1 MPTTISKPSLNNGEF
16 TQLVK
21 ELRDAY
27 EYHLHYTMASGDSEL
42 TYLERYMAFSY
53 AIRDRIVDSWLSH
66 SEAYESNNVRE
77 VYYLSLEF
85 LIGRV
90 LGNNVINLELE
101 KVAREVLKNDSMDW
115 DRMRTYADDPG
126 LGNGGLGRLAAYFLD
141 SMATLDLPCMGYG
154 LRYDYGIFRQQ
165 IINGQQVEE
174 PDNWSRRGYPW
185 EIIRP
190 NSAATACFGGKVV
203 FATIDGH
210 QEWRWEP
217 EERVIGMPYDIPIVG
232 FGGKTVN
239 SLRLWQARADNDFD
253 FMNFNAG
260 SYLQAVENKVLAENL
275 TKVLYP
281 NDSFAQGKELRLRQQ
296 YFFVACTLQDIL
308 RRFKR
313 RKNDWSDLPDKVF
326 IQLNDTHPA
335 LVIPELMRILLDDEH
350 LGWEKAWE
358 ITSQCVAYTNHTIL
372 PEALEKWDLRMLERL
387 LPRHLQIIYEINS
400 RFLQRVSA
408 MHPGDLGCLSR
419 MSIIE
424 GLDPNTQKIRMA
436 NLSVIGSKKVNGVA
450 RIHSEILKHTLFKD
464 FADMYPERFTNMTNG
479 ITQRRWLL
487 NANAPL
493 ADFISEKI
501 GRNWIT
507 DLSELR
513 RLEKFIDDDDFLN
526 RLGDIK
532 TENKKRLANL
542 IRETIGV
549 SVSTDSIFDV
559 QVKRIHEY
567 KRQLLLTLYI
577 IMLYNRLCENPT
589 LDIQPRTFI
598 FAGKAA
604 PGYLFAKLVIR
615 LIHAVA
621 DVIRANPNVSKK
633 INVVFLPDDRVSLAE
648 VIIPAA
654 EISEQISLAG
664 TEASGTGNM
673 KMMLNGALTLGT
685 MDGANVE
692 IHEEVG
698 DDNIFIFG
706 MRAEE
711 VQQRRQNY
719 SPWDI
724 YHSDAEIRRTLDHLR
739 LNTFSLLQPGMFDPV
754 WRALLD
760 NGDYYMLLAD
770 LRDYVRTQE
779 IVDMRYRDR
788 KAWLRSSLINIARAG
803 KFSSDRTI
811 SNYASE
817 IWQIDPFRK

>member
-1 MPTTISKPSLNNGEF
+1 MEKMEKKTDRRVEMSVEGLKSDF
-16 TQLVK
+16 AWH
-21 ELRDAY
+21 LR
-27 EYHLHYTMASGDSEL
+27 YTLAKGD
-42 TYLERYMAFSY
+42 TRVTRRDQYTAF
-53 AIRDRIVDSWLSH
+53 ATAVRDRLVERWISTQ
-66 SEAYESNNVRE
+66 EEYGRQNTKR

-85 LIGRV
+85 LIGRL
-90 LGNNVINLELE
+90 LGNNVINLKADQLCRD
-101 KVAREVLKNDSMDW
+101 ALKEYGINWNDLRDYET
-115 DRMRTYADDPG
+115 DAG
-126 LGNGGLGRLAAYFLD
+126 LGNGGLGRLAACYID
-141 SMATLDLPCMGYG
+141 SMSTLNLAGMGYG

-174 PDNWSRRGYPW
+174 PDNWARRGYPW

-203 FATIDGH
+203 YTNYDGH

-232 FGGKTVN
+232 FGGRTVN

-253 FMNFNAG
+253 FMDFNAG
-260 SYLQAVENKVLAENL
+260 SYLQAVENKVLAETL

-281 NDSFAQGKELRLRQQ
+281 NDSIAQGKELRLRQQ

-313 RKNDWSDLPDKVF
+313 RGNDWNDLPDKVF

-335 LVIPELMRILLDDEH
+335 LVIPELMRILLDEEHKSWDE
-350 LGWEKAWE
+350 AWA

-408 MHPGDLGCLSR
+408 MHPGDIGCLSR

-450 RIHSEILKHTLFKD
+450 RIHSEILKKSIFRD
-464 FADMYPERFTNMTNG
+464 FAEMYPERFTNMTNG

-493 ADFISEKI
+493 ADLISEKI
-501 GRNWIT
+501 GRRWIT

-513 RLEKFIDDDDFLN
+513 RLEEYINDDDFLA
-526 RLGDIK
+526 RLEGIK
-532 TENKKRLANL
+532 AANKRRLADV
-542 IRETIGV
+542 ISQTIGV
-549 SVSTDSIFDV
+549 NVNPDSIFDV

-577 IMLYNRLCENPT
+577 IMLYNRLCDNPD
-589 LDIQPRTFI
+589 LDIRPRTFI

-604 PGYLFAKLVIR
+604 PGYIFAKLVIR

-621 DVIRANPNVSKK
+621 DVIRANPKVSEKLS
-633 INVVFLPDDRVSLAE
+633 VVFLPDYRVSLAE

-673 KMMLNGALTLGT
+673 KMMLNGALTVGT

-706 MRAEE
+706 LTASE
-711 VQQRRQNY
+711 V
-719 SPWDI
+719 D
-724 YHSDAEIRRTLDHLR
+724 EIWKQGYR
-739 LNTFSLLQPGMFDPV
+739 SI
-754 WRALLD
+754 
-760 NGDYYMLLAD
+760 DYYMTNDD
-770 LRDYVRTQE
+770 LRDAVNRLNGSFAGNDFTPLFNYFVHGHGISDPYMCLADYESYINTYKTVMGE
-779 IVDMRYRDR
+779 YKDRDEWT
-788 KAWLRSSLINIARAG
+788 KKSLSNIAGAG
-803 KFSSDRTI
+803 FFSSDRSI
-811 SNYASE
+811 HEYARNIWHISE
-817 IWQIDPFRK
+817 IK